1 MGMDGMHGFKYSS
14 RQYARVTRRVRS
26 ECDGKYDTIGYVRY
40 DADTPRRSPRRRPPG
55 QPGGA
60 ARRAQRG
67 ARGAAAP
74 ALPCGSRVPGL
85 VRGKIDYKIVR
96 EALPIHGANT
106 KYLSTNSLSLT
117 EMSPSGRLV
126 HCRCSHTI

>member
-40 DADTPRRSPRRRPPG
+40 DADTPRRSP
-55 QPGGA
+55 
-60 ARRAQRG
+60 RRAQRG